1 MKCICDTCK
10 KCLQHPEGLLC
21 SDRMVFVEPNSTCL
35 DWENDEIFNPT
46 KLVALAIVAIGI
58 VILLAKFL

>member
-21 SDRMVFVEPNSTCL
+21 SDKMVFVEPDDACL
-35 DWENDEIFNPT
+35 EWENDELFNPT
-46 KLVALAIVAIGI
+46 KFVALAIVAIGI
-58 VILLAKFL
+58 VLICANFL